1 MEGGVTSVSAASG
14 PVHRSPFG
22 DSLRWITGE
31 DATRGAYSLHER
43 TAPPGAASVPHVH
56 SRVSEAFYVLEGK
69 ITFELDG
76 RTVTAGPGDYV
87 HAPAGV
93 SHAWRVT
100 SGEVARALILFAP
113 SVPLAFFEEIDA
125 AVSETPGAR
134 PDLRQLAAINE
145 KYGLT

>member
-87 HAPAGV
+87 LAQPGV